1 MMRKFI
7 PLVVPLLLA
16 GCANQDMSDLRDYVN
31 EVKSRPASG
40 IEPIPEIKQA
50 VGFVYEVGGRRDPF
64 TRQEDDAVV
73 TESVLDNGIR
83 PDPNR
88 RKEELEVYSLDSL
101 RMVGT
106 LEQEEQTWGLLK
118 TSDGTIHRVAPGNYI
133 GLNDG
138 KITRISEDKIELIE
152 LVPTGSG
159 FLEKEAAV
167 ALGGE

>member
-16 GCANQDMSDLRDYVN
+16 GCVNRDTSDLQDFVA
-31 EVKSRPASG
+31 EVKARPAAG
-40 IEPIPEIKQA
+40 IEPIPEVKQ
-50 VGFVYEVGGRRDPF
+50 VIGFVYTAKNRRDPF
-64 TRQEDDAVV
+64 TRQEDDAVA
-73 TESVLDNGIR
+73 TEAVLDNGIR

-106 LEQEEQTWGLLK
+106 LEQDEQTWGLLK

-138 KITRISEDKIELIE
+138 RITRISEEKIELIE